1 MAGTGNRTSNWWTAW
16 GLLILVWAAFPLLW
30 MVSLAFRSPD
40 SFGSGPTFWPK
51 EWTWEN
57 FSTVF
62 SDELFTWLKTLV
74 FHYYNEVY
82 LYWSMLQNE
91 QDKRIRSIWELHL
104 EMELGQL
111 QAACDLLRRYEG
123 IEPEELLPPS
133 LPDTP
138 VTFEPNKDYVREI
151 LASQVDLRTDGVD
164 YVLDSDL
171 PADHRSRQYRE
182 RINFGGVPSELK
194 ISRTSS
200 LSTSLRACSTVF
212 GGEYASS

>member
-1 MAGTGNRTSNWWTAW
+1 
-16 GLLILVWAAFPLLW
+16 
-30 MVSLAFRSPD
+30 
-40 SFGSGPTFWPK
+40 
-51 EWTWEN
+51 
-57 FSTVF
+57 
-62 SDELFTWLKTLV
+62 
-74 FHYYNEVY
+74 
-82 LYWSMLQNE
+82 
-91 QDKRIRSIWELHL
+91 
-104 EMELGQL
+104 MELGQL

-182 RINFGGVPSELK
+182 RINFGGVPSEEV
-194 ISRTSS
+194 IERNRQANGHEFRDETEGPHPVQ
-200 LSTSLRACSTVF
+200 SLRV
-212 GGEYASS
+212 